1 MVTIA
6 DLEAELEL
14 SVQNVEALLAKIG
27 SREPEDDEADLLT
40 ELQELV
46 TDFEEQLDELREREV
61 DADDFLERRERLLDG
76 DPALIDGEIDSWERL
91 AADSG

>member
-27 SREPEDDEADLLT
+27 SREPDDDEGDLLT

-46 TDFEEQLDELREREV
+46 TDFEDQLDELREREV
-61 DADDFLERRERLLDG
+61 DPSDFDERRERLLEG
-76 DPALIDGEIDSWERL
+76 NPGMVDGEIDSWKRWEE
-91 AADSG
+91 DYK